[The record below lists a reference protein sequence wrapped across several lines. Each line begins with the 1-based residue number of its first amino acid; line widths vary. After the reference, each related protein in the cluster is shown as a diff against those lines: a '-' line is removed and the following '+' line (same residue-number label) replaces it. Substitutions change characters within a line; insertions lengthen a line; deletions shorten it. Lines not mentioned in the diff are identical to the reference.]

1 VTPTLQ
7 ALVTGDDPDAWTAA
21 GFAVEQGA
29 LAVGGVRIVCTG
41 DGRGHNRWTL
51 GPDVPSIDLDG
62 IPSVAIDPAAP
73 AGTGHPNGISA
84 VDHVV
89 VRSPD
94 LDRTTGAL
102 GAAGFDCRRIR
113 DVPGGGGTQQRFFLV
128 GTAVLEL
135 VGPAEPAG
143 DGPATIW
150 GYAFVADDIDAT
162 ARHLGER
169 LGPVK
174 DAVQPGRRI
183 ATLRTR
189 ELGIS
194 MPVAVMSPRA
204 R

>member
-1 VTPTLQ
+1 MTPTLQ

-29 LAVGGVRIVCTG
+29 LEVGGVGIVCTG

-51 GPDVPSIDLDG
+51 GPDVPSTDLDG

-128 GTAVLEL
+128 GPRCSSWS
-135 VGPAEPAG
+135 GRPNR
-143 DGPATIW
+143 PATVRPRS
-150 GYAFVADDIDAT
+150 GAT
-162 ARHLGER
+162 PSSPTTSTPPPGTSASAWAR
-169 LGPVK
+169 
-174 DAVQPGRRI
+174 
-183 ATLRTR
+183 
-189 ELGIS
+189 
-194 MPVAVMSPRA
+194 
-204 R
+204 